1 MTQTQKFL
9 KGIENMVGFPQ
20 PKGKVARRLKQRG
33 NEYRSRMDSLSAA
46 HERKR
51 LLLLRLRR
59 EKERQ
64 AEEVAPLSGGGRGL
78 KPFAQAAIERKRHY
92 GEPMRWAI
100 K

>member
-9 KGIENMVGFPQ
+9 KGIENME

-64 AEEVAPLSGGGRGL
+64 AEE
-78 KPFAQAAIERKRHY
+78 AARSARK
-92 GEPMRWAI
+92 
-100 K
+100 

>member
-9 KGIENMVGFPQ
+9 KGIENMVGFPRSR
-20 PKGKVARRLKQRG
+20 PKGKVTRRLEQRG
-33 NEYRSRMDSLSAA
+33 NEYWSRMNSLSAA

-64 AEEVAPLSGGGRGL
+64 AEE
-78 KPFAQAAIERKRHY
+78 AARSARK
-92 GEPMRWAI
+92 
-100 K
+100 

>member
-9 KGIENMVGFPQ
+9 KGIQNTGSCPR

-64 AEEVAPLSGGGRGL
+64 AEE
-78 KPFAQAAIERKRHY
+78 AARSARQ
-92 GEPMRWAI
+92 
-100 K
+100 

>member
-9 KGIENMVGFPQ
+9 KGIQNTGSCPR
-20 PKGKVARRLKQRG
+20 PKGQVVRRVQRRG
-33 NEYRSRMDSLSAA
+33 AEYRSRMDSLSAA

-64 AEEVAPLSGGGRGL
+64 AEE
-78 KPFAQAAIERKRHY
+78 AARSARK
-92 GEPMRWAI
+92 
-100 K
+100 

>member
-64 AEEVAPLSGGGRGL
+64 AEEAAAAKAAL
-78 KPFAQAAIERKRHY
+78 K
-92 GEPMRWAI
+92 
-100 K
+100 